1 MMYLMILES
10 VLYCIAYNADL
21 RKIMQ
26 LAKLPLAIIVVVMTE
41 ETTARASSL
50 ECVLIS
56 VIRKLYTSEN
66 TLQE

>member
-1 MMYLMILES
+1 MYLMILES
-10 VLYCIAYNADL
+10 VLYCITYNADL

-26 LAKLPLAIIVVVMTE
+26 LAKLPLAIIVVMTE